1 MTVSI
6 ACYCTREDVMQALDV
21 KATARSSAQID
32 RVIQAS
38 TLSVEGLLHR
48 KFWVW
53 TGTRRFDWPN
63 LPSMNS
69 AYPWRIRL
77 DQNELVSVTSF
88 VSGGVTIPA
97 AGYLL
102 EPTNDG
108 PPYDHIDVN
117 LGSGYAFAS
126 SATWQQSQVITGQW
140 AGCAATTVPAGA
152 LAAAITLTT
161 ATTCDV
167 TDSSV
172 IGVGSTIVVDS
183 ERMLVTGR
191 SMLTTA
197 LTMQAPDMTASS
209 ANTTLAVTNGAAF
222 AAGEILLVDSERML
236 VVDIAGN
243 SLIVKRAWDGTVLA
257 AHSGALI
264 YAARRLTVVRGAFGT
279 TAATHSNS
287 AAVATAWVPPLV
299 QSLTVAESINMLIS
313 DESGWARSIG
323 SGESVRNASGA
334 GLRDL
339 RDQAYAE
346 HGRKARMRTV

>member
-1 MTVSI
+1 
-6 ACYCTREDVMQALDV
+6 MQALDV
-21 KATARSSAQID
+21 KSTARSSAQID

-77 DQNELVSVTSF
+77 DQNEVVSVTSL

-117 LGSGYAFAS
+117 LGTSYAFAS

-140 AGCAATTVPAGA
+140 AGCAALTVPAGA

-167 TDSSV
+167 TDSSA
-172 IGVGSTIVVDS
+172 IGVGSTLVIDS

-191 SMLTTA
+191 TMLTSGQT
-197 LTMQAPDMTASS
+197 LQSPDLTASS
-209 ANTTLAVTNGAAF
+209 ANVAVNVTTGTAF
-222 AAGEILLVDSERML
+222 AAGEVLLIDSERML
-236 VVDIAGN
+236 IVDIAGN
-243 SLIVKRAWDGTVLA
+243 QLTVKRGWDGSVLA
-257 AHSGALI
+257 AHTNGATI
-264 YAARRLTVVRGAFGT
+264 YVSRRLTITRGAFGT
-279 TAATHSNS
+279 TAATHLI
-287 AAVATAWVPPLV
+287 AALVATAWVPPLV

-323 SGESVRNASGA
+323 SGEAVRNASGA